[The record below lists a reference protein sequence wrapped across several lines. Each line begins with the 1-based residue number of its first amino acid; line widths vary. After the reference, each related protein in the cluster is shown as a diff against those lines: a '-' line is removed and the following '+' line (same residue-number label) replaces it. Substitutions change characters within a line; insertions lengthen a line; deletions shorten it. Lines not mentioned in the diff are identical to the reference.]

1 VRVNFADGSTAE
13 HDPLIGAD
21 GLRSRVRAQMFGP
34 SDPIYR
40 GYIVWRGLATYAGE
54 AIPHGSNS
62 ESWGSGKRFG
72 ILNTGRERFTW
83 YAAVSL
89 PRDHRDAP
97 RGRKQELLEMFKGWH
112 EPVEACIAST
122 PEDSI
127 LKHAAFDLAPLERW
141 GRGPV
146 TLLGDAAHPCTPNL
160 GQGGCMALEDALA
173 LAKSLSN
180 NASIET
186 ALRRYERARRRRTS
200 HIQRRSLLMGRIG
213 QWENEVLVAGRRVV
227 TRILPARWFEHNLRS
242 LYAYET

>member
-1 VRVNFADGSTAE
+1 
-13 HDPLIGAD
+13 
-21 GLRSRVRAQMFGP
+21 
-34 SDPIYR
+34 
-40 GYIVWRGLATYAGE
+40 
-54 AIPHGSNS
+54 
-62 ESWGSGKRFG
+62 
-72 ILNTGRERFTW
+72 
-83 YAAVSL
+83 
-89 PRDHRDAP
+89 
-97 RGRKQELLEMFKGWH
+97 MFKGWH

-173 LAKSLSN
+173 LAKSLST

-186 ALRRYERARRRRTS
+186 ALRRYERVHRRRTR
-200 HIQRRSLLMGRIG
+200 HVQRRSLLMGRIG